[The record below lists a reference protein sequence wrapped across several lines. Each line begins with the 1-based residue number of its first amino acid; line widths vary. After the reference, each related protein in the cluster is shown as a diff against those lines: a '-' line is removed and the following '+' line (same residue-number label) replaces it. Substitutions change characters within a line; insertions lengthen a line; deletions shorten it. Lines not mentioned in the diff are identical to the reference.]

1 MKNVI
6 YLLPL
11 PKDIV
16 DYMCSFIYCTTDQ
29 SISRNKQHYHAVLC
43 DLFYTVRLHNFYN
56 SNSLNVTLFIYNLQS
71 NFDIQFVI
79 CCKCGNYSNINCKCH
94 ISFNSIN
101 IS

>member
-1 MKNVI
+1 MKIII
-6 YLLPL
+6 YQLPL

-16 DYMCSFIYCTTDQ
+16 DYMCSFIYCTLEQ
-29 SISRNKQHYHAVLC
+29 SISRNKQRYHVVLC

-56 SNSLNVTLFIYNLQS
+56 WNNLNVTVFIYNLQS

-79 CCKCGNYSNINCKCH
+79 CCKCGNYTNMNCNCNL
-94 ISFNSIN
+94 SFNSIN